1 MGNLYLSISE
11 WYAIFGGFLFLGVFL
26 GALFMMATVLIIYFK
41 QISEGYED
49 RDRFEIM
56 QKVGMDKREV
66 KKTIGKQILLVF
78 FLPLA
83 VAVIHVGFA
92 LPVITKM
99 LAMFRLTDTTL
110 IILCTVATALV
121 FAVFYALVFMLTAKA
136 YYKLVKQE
144 R

>member
-1 MGNLYLSISE
+1 MSE
-11 WYAIFGGFLFLGVFL
+11 WYTIFGGFLFLGVFL
-26 GALFMMATVLIIYFK
+26 GSLFIMATVLIIYFK

-49 RDRFEIM
+49 CERFEIM
-56 QKVGMDKREV
+56 QKVGMDKKEV
-66 KKTIGKQILLVF
+66 KKTIGKQILMVF

-83 VAVIHVGFA
+83 VAFIHVGFA
-92 LPVITKM
+92 LPVMIIM
-99 LAMFRLTDTTL
+99 LAVFYLTDTSL
-110 IILCTVATALV
+110 IILCTGVTALV